1 MCVCVRACACAQA
14 RAHAQSCLT
23 LCNPMDGSPPGSFFH
38 GISQARILEWV
49 SISFSRGSSW
59 PKDRTHVSCVSCN
72 GRWFLYQLN
81 HQGSCMLNRFIR
93 VQIFATLWT
102 IACQA
107 PLSIGFSRQE
117 YWSELQ
123 CPPPGDLPDPG
134 IESTSLVSPALAG
147 GFVTTSPTWEEHLN
161 IENKY

>member
-1 MCVCVRACACAQA
+1 MCVCACACAQA